1 MLCFYCCSQYIAMKT
16 ISKYS
21 SGITEGFDLLRSL
34 SDITE
39 FSFNTVFVM
48 PALVS
53 PLFQMF

>member
-1 MLCFYCCSQYIAMKT
+1 MKT
-16 ISKYS
+16 IGKYL

-39 FSFNTVFVM
+39 FSFNTVFVI